1 MYESNKEGR
10 KEGREGGVSE
20 VKKRERQI
28 DGIKCSCKSV

>member
-20 VKKRERQI
+20 VKKKGETNRWN
-28 DGIKCSCKSV
+28 KM